1 MKVTTDSCLF
11 GARVARAIQSIT
23 KVNKKNEMQNILDI
37 GTGTGLLSLMIA
49 QKNQEVVID
58 AIEIDNGSA
67 TQAKENISASG
78 WKKKIRVIEADV
90 KKTEFPSLYD
100 VIISNPPFYENELAS
115 PDPKKK
121 VAHHDEGLLLER
133 LLIIIKKN
141 LKKNGKFFL
150 LSSNKRHKELEK
162 LFSRHGL
169 FVSEKLLVRQTV
181 NHTVTRVIYSGS
193 KSVAEKI
200 IISEISIRD
209 DKQQYTREFTTLLED
224 YYLNF

>member
-11 GARVARAIQSIT
+11 GAWVAQEIQSST
-23 KVNKKNEMQNILDI
+23 PQSETRNILDI

-49 QKNQEVVID
+49 QKNQDIVID
-58 AIEIDNGSA
+58 AIEIDMA
-67 TQAKENISASG
+67 AAIQANQNVSASD
-78 WKKKIRVIEADV
+78 WKKKINVIEADV
-90 KKTEFPSLYD
+90 KTIELSHLYD

-121 VAHHDEGLLLER
+121 IAHHDEGILLEE

-193 KSVAEKI
+193 NSVAEKI

-209 DKQQYTREFTTLLED
+209 DKQQYTPEFTTLLED